1 MDNLYFYDTNLGII
15 GIKDNNKSIT
25 EIFFSKD
32 KIGDNIKE
40 TDLIK
45 ACFRQLK
52 EYFEGKRK
60 EFNVPIEAKGTEFQ
74 NKVWKALLD
83 IPYGET
89 RSYKDI
95 AIAIGNEKACRA
107 IGIAN
112 NKNPISIIIPCHRVV
127 GSNGKLIGY
136 GGGLDKKEKLLNI
149 EKIDNN

>member
-107 IGIAN
+107 IGMGN